1 MPQMFAEHPVEVFHR
16 NVWVHPFWETAI
28 HELVDLLG
36 PDRVVFGSD
45 YPHPE
50 RHRRAAFLHREL
62 EGFSEEV
69 IRKIMSENANALL
82 GLDASL

>member
-1 MPQMFAEHPVEVFHR
+1 
-16 NVWVHPFWETAI
+16 VHPFWETAI

-50 RHRRAAFLHREL
+50 GIAEPLSYIGEL